1 MNPSSS
7 VSLAICPLIY
17 LWKHTRPT
25 RTCVFVPW
33 SSHWTATE
41 TAGPEEGESPAV
53 LPWLS
58 LENSQLLLILEKV
71 ALCQEERRIG

>member
-1 MNPSSS
+1 MNPPSSS
-7 VSLAICPLIY
+7 VSLAIRPLIY
-17 LWKHTRPT
+17 LCKYTLPT

-41 TAGPEEGESPAV
+41 SAGPGEGESAAI

-58 LENSQLLLILEKV
+58 LENSQ
-71 ALCQEERRIG
+71 